1 MKIEEKFIKQVME
14 CNWLKNCGKEGD
26 FGFEVEY
33 TKSQSKVKKLIN
45 GIKWENICLEERGNF
60 TAFLHINHNEDY
72 NKFWREMVRK
82 IKSEYISVISES
94 LEVALQDNKDKDSI
108 IIDIKSNLVIL
119 FMLNFYSEYYKSDFY
134 DKMLEIYLSGHLPCG
149 WSGNYPEGKFIVY

>member
-33 TKSQSKVKKLIN
+33 IKSQSKVKKLIN
-45 GIKWENICLEERGNF
+45 GIKWENICLEECGDL
-60 TAFLHINHNEDY
+60 TAFLHIHYNEDY
-72 NKFWREMVRK
+72 NKYWNEMVKK
-82 IKSEYISVISES
+82 IKKDYISVISES
-94 LEVALQDNKDKDSI
+94 LEAALQDNKDKDSI
-108 IIDIKSNLVIL
+108 IIDIKSNLVTI

-149 WSGNYPEGKFIVY
+149 WNGDYPEGSFIVY